1 MKKADIGL
9 IGLAV
14 MGENLAL
21 NMESKGFTVAVYNRN
36 FPGEEGV
43 VDRFVNGRGKGKN
56 FIATHSIEELT
67 DAVKRPRIIMMMIK
81 AGAPVDEMIEQLLPY
96 MSPGDVIIDGGN
108 SDFHDTERR
117 VKEVEAKGLYF
128 VGSGIS
134 GGEEGALHGPSVMP
148 GGSPEAWPIVKD
160 ILQGIAAKLDD
171 GTPCCQWIGRGGA
184 GHFVKMV
191 HNGIEYGDMQL
202 ISEAYSLLKNRK
214 GLEDDEMSVVFE
226 EWNKGEL
233 DSFLIEITK
242 NILRFRD
249 EDGKSLLDKILDV
262 AGQKGT
268 GKWSAIAAMDES
280 DPLTLVTEA
289 VYARLLSALY
299 AEREK
304 AAGLYPEP
312 VELGENLFVEEI
324 RQALYAS
331 KLISYAQGFSL
342 IRRASEHYGWEL
354 DYGTIAQIWRK
365 GCIIRSVFLQ
375 KITEAYRKNPKLEN
389 LLFDDFFR
397 TKIQN
402 ALPSW
407 RKTVSEGALSGVALP
422 AMSSA
427 LSYFDGL
434 RTLHSAANLIQ
445 AQRDYFGAHTYERTD
460 RERGI
465 FFHTNWTGEGGNTVS
480 GTYNV

>member
-21 NMESKGFTVAVYNRN
+21 NMESKGFTVAVYNRSV
-36 FPGEEGV
+36 PGEEGV
-43 VDRFVNGRGKGKN
+43 VDRFINGRGKERN
-56 FIATHSIEELT
+56 FIATHSLEQLV
-67 DAVKRPRIIMMMIK
+67 DAVKGPRIIMMMIK
-81 AGAPVDEMIEQLLPY
+81 AGAPVDEMIEQLLPL
-96 MSPGDVIIDGGN
+96 MSAGDVIIDGGN

-117 VKEVEAKGLYF
+117 VKEVEANRMYF
-128 VGSGIS
+128 VGTGIS
-134 GGEEGALHGPSVMP
+134 GGEEGALHGPSIMP
-148 GGSPEAWPIVKD
+148 GGSPQAWPIVKD
-160 ILQGIAAKLDD
+160 ILQSIAAKLDD
-171 GTPCCQWIGRGGA
+171 GTPCCQWIGEGGA

-214 GLEDDEMSVVFE
+214 GLDDGEMSVVFE

-233 DSFLIEITK
+233 DSFLIEITT
-242 NILRFRD
+242 NILRFVD
-249 EDGKSLLDKILDV
+249 EDGRPILDKILDV

-268 GKWSAIAAMDES
+268 GKWSAIAAMDEN
-280 DPLTLVTEA
+280 DPLTLITEA
-289 VYARLLSALY
+289 VYARMLSALY
-299 AEREK
+299 TERQK
-304 AAGLYPEP
+304 ASDLYPEP

-342 IRRASEHYGWEL
+342 IRRASERYGWQL
-354 DYGTIAQIWRK
+354 DYGMIAKIWRK
-365 GCIIRSVFLQ
+365 GCIIRSIFLR
-375 KITEAYRKNPKLEN
+375 KITDAYCKNPELEN

-397 TKIQN
+397 TKIQSSL
-402 ALPSW
+402 ADW
-407 RKTVSEGALSGVALP
+407 RKVVAEGALSGVAIP

-445 AQRDYFGAHTYERTD
+445 AQRDYFGAHTYERVD
-460 RERGI
+460 RDRGI
-465 FFHTNWTGEGGNTVS
+465 FFHTNWTGEGGNTIS
-480 GTYNV
+480 GIYSV

>member
-67 DAVKRPRIIMMMIK
+67 EAVKRPRIIMMMIK
-81 AGAPVDEMIEQLLPY
+81 AGAPVDEMIEQLLPH

-128 VGSGIS
+128 IGSGIS

-214 GLEDDEMSVVFE
+214 GLDNDEMSVVFE

-249 EDGKSLLDKILDV
+249 EDGKPLLDKILDV

-280 DPLTLVTEA
+280 DPLTLITEA

-299 AEREK
+299 VEREK
-304 AAGLYPEP
+304 ASGLYPEP

-342 IRRASEHYGWEL
+342 IRCASEHYDWDL

-397 TKIQN
+397 TKIQK

-407 RKTVSEGALSGVALP
+407 RKVVAEGALSGVALP

-434 RTLHSAANLIQ
+434 RTMYSAANLIQ

-460 RERGI
+460 RERGL

-480 GTYNV
+480 GTYNA

>member
-67 DAVKRPRIIMMMIK
+67 EAVKRPRIIMMMIK
-81 AGAPVDEMIEQLLPY
+81 AGAPVDEMIEQLLPH

-128 VGSGIS
+128 IGSGIS

-214 GLEDDEMSVVFE
+214 GLDNDEMSVVFE

-249 EDGKSLLDKILDV
+249 EDGKPLLDKILDV

-280 DPLTLVTEA
+280 DPLTLITEA

-299 AEREK
+299 VEREK
-304 AAGLYPEP
+304 ASGLYPEP

-342 IRRASEHYGWEL
+342 IRRASEHYDWDL

-397 TKIQN
+397 TKIQK

-407 RKTVSEGALSGVALP
+407 RKVVAEGALSGVALP

-434 RTLHSAANLIQ
+434 RTMYSAANLIQ

-460 RERGI
+460 RERGL

-480 GTYNV
+480 GTYNA

>member
-1 MKKADIGL
+1 MKADIGL

-21 NMESKGFTVAVYNRN
+21 NMESKGFTVAVYNRTA
-36 FPGEEGV
+36 PGEEGV
-43 VDRFVNGRGKGKN
+43 VDRFINGRGKGKK
-56 FIATHSIEELT
+56 FIPAYTIEQLVEE
-67 DAVKRPRIIMMMIK
+67 VKRPHIIMMMVK
-81 AGAPVDEMIEQLLPY
+81 AGSPVDQLIGQLLPY
-96 MSPGDVIIDGGN
+96 LSAGDVIIDGGN

-117 VKEVEAKGLYF
+117 VKELEKKGVYF
-128 VGSGIS
+128 IGAGIS
-134 GGEEGALHGPSVMP
+134 GGEEGALHGPSIMP
-148 GGSPEAWPIVKD
+148 GGAPEAWPIVKN
-160 ILQGIAAKLDD
+160 ILQSIAARLDD
-171 GTPCCQWIGRGGA
+171 GTPCCQWIGNGGA

-202 ISEAYSLLKNRK
+202 ISEAYSLLKNLK
-214 GLEDDEMSVVFE
+214 GLNNDDMAIVFD

-233 DSFLIEITK
+233 DSFLIGITA

-249 EDGKSLLDKILDV
+249 QDGQPLLDKILDV

-268 GKWSAIAAMDES
+268 GKWSAIAAMDEN
-280 DPLTLVTEA
+280 DPLTLITEA

-299 AEREK
+299 AERQK
-304 AAGLYPEP
+304 ASGLYPEP
-312 VELGENLFVEEI
+312 VKKNKELFVEEI
-324 RQALYAS
+324 REALYAA

-342 IRRASEHYGWEL
+342 LKRASEAYNWKL

-375 KITEAYRKNPKLEN
+375 KITEAYRKNPELEN

-397 TKIQN
+397 SKI
-402 ALPSW
+402 LSTVPSW
-407 RKTVSEGALSGVALP
+407 RNVVAQGVLGGVALP
-422 AMSSA
+422 AMSSG

-460 RERGI
+460 KERGL
-465 FFHTNWTGEGGNTVS
+465 FFHNNWTGEGGNTVS
-480 GTYNV
+480 GIYNA

>member
-67 DAVKRPRIIMMMIK
+67 EAVKRPRIIMMMIK
-81 AGAPVDEMIEQLLPY
+81 AGAPVDEMIEQLLPH
-96 MSPGDVIIDGGN
+96 MSLGDVIIDGGN

-128 VGSGIS
+128 IGSGIS

-214 GLEDDEMSVVFE
+214 GLDNDEMSVVFE

-249 EDGKSLLDKILDV
+249 EDGKPLLDKILDV

-280 DPLTLVTEA
+280 DPLTLITEA

-299 AEREK
+299 VEREK
-304 AAGLYPEP
+304 ASGLYPEP

-342 IRRASEHYGWEL
+342 IRRASEHYDWDL

-397 TKIQN
+397 TKIQK

-407 RKTVSEGALSGVALP
+407 RKVVAEGALSGVALP

-434 RTLHSAANLIQ
+434 RTMYSAANLIQ

-460 RERGI
+460 RERGL

-480 GTYNV
+480 GTYNA